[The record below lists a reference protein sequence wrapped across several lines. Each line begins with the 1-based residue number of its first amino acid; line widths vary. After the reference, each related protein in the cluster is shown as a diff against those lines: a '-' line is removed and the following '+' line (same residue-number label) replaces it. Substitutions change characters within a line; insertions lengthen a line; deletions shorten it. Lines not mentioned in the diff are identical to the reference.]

1 MRTSALLFCIAVL
14 SGATNTFA
22 QGNRAEEEVRQTI
35 VALTAAYKDD
45 LPKYFSYYDPNT
57 VMLWSMRGRVTVK
70 EYQEMT
76 KTRKNYESTGAD
88 DLRIQIGPSGDAA
101 VASYVLTTK
110 MAGEEPELW
119 QLSPTLFRRDGKWQ
133 IVYLHVSQPTRRP
146 ASR

>member
-1 MRTSALLFCIAVL
+1 MRKLALLLCIAAL
-14 SGATNTFA
+14 SGAATASA

-35 VALTAAYKDD
+35 LALTAAYKDD

-70 EYQEMT
+70 EYQDMT
-76 KTRKNYESTGAD
+76 KNRKNYESTGAD
-88 DLRIQIGPSGDAA
+88 DLRIQVSPSGDAA

-110 MAGEEPELW
+110 TAGEEPELW

-146 ASR
+146 ANR